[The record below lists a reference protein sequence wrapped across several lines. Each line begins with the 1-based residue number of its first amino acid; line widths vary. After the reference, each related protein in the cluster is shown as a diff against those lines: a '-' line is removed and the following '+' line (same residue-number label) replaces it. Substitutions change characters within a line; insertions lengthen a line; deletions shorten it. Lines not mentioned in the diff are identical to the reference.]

1 MLFGVLNSDTQMYF
15 TCIGK
20 NYHNFVEGGLGE
32 GVCVNVGSEVV
43 DGVMLVV
50 ATAAAAAAAIAA
62 GDMRPWRLVGTP
74 GNPARPFKAAG

>member
-1 MLFGVLNSDTQMYF
+1 MYRQ
-15 TCIGK
+15 